1 MVRTV
6 FLRAAD
12 GPTEVRFTI
21 RSGCVFVDL
30 WISGSFADYE
40 NRARRFGPAL
50 MPYSLKRTQDLSYDL
65 PPTDEGKGE
74 TGAESDRYL
83 GNPTVTH
90 QTVLIRYPA
99 GTMTGSRQKN
109 AAGMKTIGLRNR
121 ASHFTAKRRS
131 AIHAVFAAQHGAPST
146 GPASLRQQ

>member
-1 MVRTV
+1 MTILC
-6 FLRAAD
+6 LRWIKGRPAAFRPSCY
-12 GPTEVRFTI
+12 GQSSPTI
-21 RSGCVFVDL
+21 HAG
-30 WISGSFADYE
+30 
-40 NRARRFGPAL
+40 FGRAL
-50 MPYSLKRTQDLSYDL
+50 MPHLLKRTQDLSHDL

-99 GTMTGSRQKN
+99 GTMTGSRQKS

-146 GPASLRQQ
+146 GTASLRQQ

>member
-1 MVRTV
+1 MR
-6 FLRAAD
+6 
-12 GPTEVRFTI
+12 G
-21 RSGCVFVDL
+21 
-30 WISGSFADYE
+30 
-40 NRARRFGPAL
+40 FGRAL
-50 MPYSLKRTQDLSYDL
+50 MPHLLKRTQDLSHDL

-99 GTMTGSRQKN
+99 GTMTGSRQKS

-121 ASHFTAKRRS
+121 ASHFTASRRRQS
-131 AIHAVFAAQHGAPST
+131 GQPGRPRAA
-146 GPASLRQQ
+146 LR